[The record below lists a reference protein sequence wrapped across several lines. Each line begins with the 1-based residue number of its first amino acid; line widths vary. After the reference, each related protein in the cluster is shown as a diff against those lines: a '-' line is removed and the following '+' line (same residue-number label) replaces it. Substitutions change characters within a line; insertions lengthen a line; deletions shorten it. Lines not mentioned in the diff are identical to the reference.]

1 MGNVVARTPDQKNAD
16 IKANIVQLCQEVI
29 AVAFQLV
36 CLSRIETTTDFIK
49 PTLVLF
55 LTLVVFTGPYLNT
68 WLLLTENII
77 FKGFKD
83 DVVMAFMIALAH
95 VLGSLIAC
103 GLVGWWEPPS
113 THQNAEVIVWNQ
125 QKALTWNMTKAEAE
139 KAMWEAPHWYVHF
152 VEESFAV
159 GSFLIG
165 CAYLLW
171 LRETRRAKP
180 KQNEKENGIQIEMKF
195 YLQLTLLVA
204 AASQAFPSAQLSVHI
219 LCYKLWMQTI
229 TGVEF
234 FARLLGGLV
243 GLFVACLWCKAR
255 ESYRKN
261 IQNEVSPG
269 HEHYTKKGLHQAAA
283 MHTANYALLPPI
295 RLSMQGAS
303 YF

>member
-1 MGNVVARTPDQKNAD
+1 MEPTKGSHLEYDKGR
-16 IKANIVQLCQEVI
+16 
-29 AVAFQLV
+29 
-36 CLSRIETTTDFIK
+36 SR
-49 PTLVLF
+49 
-55 LTLVVFTGPYLNT
+55 
-68 WLLLTENII
+68 
-77 FKGFKD
+77 
-83 DVVMAFMIALAH
+83 
-95 VLGSLIAC
+95 
-103 GLVGWWEPPS
+103 
-113 THQNAEVIVWNQ
+113 
-125 QKALTWNMTKAEAE
+125 

-152 VEESFAV
+152 VEETFAV
-159 GSFLIG
+159 GSLLIG

-180 KQNEKENGIQIEMKF
+180 KQNEKENAIQIEMKF

-204 AASQAFPSAQLSVHI
+204 AASQAFPSAQLSIHI

-234 FARLLGGLV
+234 FARLVGGLL

-295 RLSMQGAS
+295 RLSMQGGS